1 MNNRCEIL
9 DDNEIELQEK
19 NRSIFNF
26 RRFDASDLEKRSS
39 PFDKSEKK
47 EFPFLFQKKSKRFTE
62 DKMISLDELSSKLES
77 ITLINNKNEYK
88 SLDEYKSLTPP
99 WNPFLYNDDLKVT
112 CEIEEEEE
120 KEEKKQEETNGTK

>member
-77 ITLINNKNEYK
+77 ITLLNNKNE
-88 SLDEYKSLTPP
+88 SLTPP